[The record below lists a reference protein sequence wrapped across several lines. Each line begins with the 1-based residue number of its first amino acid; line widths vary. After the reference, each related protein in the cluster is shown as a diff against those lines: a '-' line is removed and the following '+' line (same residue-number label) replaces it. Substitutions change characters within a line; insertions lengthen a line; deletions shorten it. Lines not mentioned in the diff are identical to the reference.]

1 MSAAPAAPS
10 AASLP
15 RDQIKSETAEAV
27 DQIHPPKASSPCLQ
41 KIDIRAFT

>member
-1 MSAAPAAPS
+1 MSAGPAAPS

-15 RDQIKSETAEAV
+15 RDQIKSKTAEAV
-27 DQIHPPKASSPCLQ
+27 DQIHPPKASSACLQ